1 MDDGTKSKAEGAEAP
16 VKGKAK
22 GKTKKA
28 VPAKAAAKVPAE
40 KPAKEKKPRIKEQ
53 FDGEVVVFA
62 FRLGSNDR
70 DRIHAAAGP
79 AGATRFVRSAALAAA
94 AGDRDAFDALVEQ
107 ARSNLK

>member
-1 MDDGTKSKAEGAEAP
+1 MDDGTKSKAEGVEAP
-16 VKGKAK
+16 VKAK

-28 VPAKAAAKVPAE
+28 APKKAATKKE
-40 KPAKEKKPRIKEQ
+40 KPAIERTPRVKEQ

-70 DRIHAAAGP
+70 DRIHAASGP

-94 AGDRDAFDALVEQ
+94 GGDRGAFDTLVEQ